1 MFIWVGE
8 RRGRRRRGHCLRL
21 CPICHA
27 VRVFTVREVRKYTH
41 IYLVP
46 LGKGDVVATYLQC
59 QDCGVRL
66 AVHPTNLPP
75 HHPSSEIHSLWEL
88 CTPAERAALEKTVA
102 DRLRL
107 LGDPVGADPDAR
119 ADALVEPFLA
129 CEMELASRCGRGEIH
144 DVPIF
149 SRYGML
155 VAFGWALFFTG
166 VVALD
171 VADNG
176 VAGRLLYWIPF
187 IGAPALIGVVLYRRA
202 SVPRFVSQRIFPL
215 MFRALAPLRPNEA
228 ELAAIEDS
236 LKQHGYHVTQFGLAR
251 RLSASME
258 HAERESFR

>member
-8 RRGRRRRGHCLRL
+8 RRGRRRRGHCLHL

-46 LGKGDVVATYLQC
+46 LGRGDVVATYLQC

-66 AVHPTNLPP
+66 AVHPANMPP
-75 HHPSSEIHSLWEL
+75 HHPSSDIHSLWEL
-88 CTPAERAALEKTVA
+88 CTPAERAALEKTVS

-129 CEMELASRCGRGEIH
+129 CEMELASRCARGEIH
-144 DVPIF
+144 DMPIF

-155 VAFGWALFFTG
+155 VAFVLAFVFAAGAVFD
-166 VVALD
+166 VV
-171 VADNG
+171 DNG
-176 VAGRLLYWIPF
+176 VNPRLVHAVWF
-187 IGAPALIGVVLYRRA
+187 VGAPALIGVVLYRRA
-202 SVPRFVSQRIFPL
+202 SVRRFVARHVYPR
-215 MFRALAPLRPNEA
+215 MFRALAPLRPTEA
-228 ELAAIEDS
+228 ELVVIEES
-236 LKQHGYHVTQFGLAR
+236 LKQYGYHVPRFGLAR
-251 RLSASME
+251 RVCADLEPAVG
-258 HAERESFR
+258 ESFR